1 MVSSPSGPS
10 RRVSHLLFRRIAAVV
25 GAGLAC
31 LTSTSRAQGSGSGP
45 RTDPALIT
53 GRVLD
58 AATLVGLPGVDVRL
72 LGATN
77 GVTTNEAGDFR
88 LVVTLQG
95 SATVVLRKLGYNP
108 IGVPLD
114 VSPNDSLHIATKLVR
129 APQTLD
135 TLRVAGKSEIIAP
148 PRLAG
153 FEYRRQMNQGK
164 FITPEQLERTA
175 STSIGDVLRGIPSI
189 KVTADRFGILMIEST
204 RGMRLDRQGRPTP
217 CRVRIMVDG
226 FLMPLGD
233 LPLPVWS
240 PKVLHGI
247 EVYSG
252 PAQIPRELIR
262 AGEDVGCGL
271 VAMWTK

>member
-1 MVSSPSGPS
+1 
-10 RRVSHLLFRRIAAVV
+10 
-25 GAGLAC
+25 
-31 LTSTSRAQGSGSGP
+31 
-45 RTDPALIT
+45 LIT

-72 LGATN
+72 LGAAT

-88 LVVTLQG
+88 LAVTVQG
-95 SATVVLRKLGYNP
+95 SVTVVLRRLGYNAM
-108 IGVPLD
+108 GVPLEIA
-114 VSPNDSLHIATKLVR
+114 PNDSLHIATKLVR
-129 APQTLD
+129 TPQTLD
-135 TLRVAGKSEIIAP
+135 TLRVAGKSEFLAP
-148 PRLAG
+148 PRLEG
-153 FEYRRQMNQGK
+153 FERRRQLNHGT
-164 FITPEQLERTA
+164 FITPEQLEHTA

-189 KVTADRFGILMIEST
+189 KVNADRFGILAIEST
-204 RGMRLDRQGRPTP
+204 RGMRLNRQGVPVP

-226 FLMPLGD
+226 FLMPLSD
-233 LPLPVWS
+233 IPLPVWS

-252 PAQIPRELIR
+252 PATIPRELIR